1 MVNPPGNRIDGGDAV
16 TGSNTLI
23 TNFQT
28 TWVVNAPNAG
38 TVAGPLANQVNFANF
53 QNLTLTPAQIALSTP
68 STLTLNSGVDGAIT
82 APLINLTAGG
92 VSTGGQDV
100 RINGDTTIATSAAFG
115 GGGSIFFNGLLT
127 ADPGASLAFFTP
139 TTLADDIT
147 ADNLAFNAPLTIDES
162 VVMRSRTNI
171 WDFNAPVSSDAAAV
185 LSIEPVIITNG
196 IMNQDIVI
204 NNLGVPAAGEIAANR
219 FGTFNGFLSVGGEFV
234 PGPQPRPV
242 FDGTLLS
249 GTADQITIREPLETD
264 SGNVILYGSN
274 IVFDPTNVFTDI
286 VVGKNAPPVNGGIGE
301 VALIAIGDQLQPTND
316 GFGGLD
322 ATGLIMAPAGDE
334 VTVRGGS
341 ALLAATDALENSEN
355 IILALGGGPI
365 LVTQGPNA
373 PSNVSFNVQ
382 SSANPNSGVNPD
394 SLNILQSVAGLVA
407 AAQGVAVSTFSGV
420 TGAQQSIVTIFNPA
434 AVLTLLQAVSFLD
447 ASAFEEHLSLFGI
460 IGEGIAQSLD
470 QCEEAEGCA
479 PSVTEEELDGF
490 IAELNDRISRL
501 EGLLAAGEIDT
512 EEGQSLLARYRL
524 ELQDFMD
531 YRTELQAYLARQEAD
546 EFGDDF
552 GDEFDDVFEAEEV
565 LVPVQEE
572 VLEEQP
578 VEFEEAAEETFE
590 DIEEVVEDEIPTDTA
605 EDVEEAFETFE
616 EPTVEELTP
625 EEPAAPDISDDP
637 DFDTLDDEFEELE
650 EEIDDS
656 LMHNI
661 MNPKNANQLAG
672 AVRVDR
678 RGQVI
683 WGGDI
688 VLPTLHRRF

>member
-1 MVNPPGNRIDGGDAV
+1 M
-16 TGSNTLI
+16 TLRR
-23 TNFQT
+23 TK
-28 TWVVNAPNAG
+28 
-38 TVAGPLANQVNFANF
+38 
-53 QNLTLTPAQIALSTP
+53 P
-68 STLTLNSGVDGAIT
+68 S
-82 APLINLTAGG
+82 
-92 VSTGGQDV
+92 
-100 RINGDTTIATSAAFG
+100 
-115 GGGSIFFNGLLT
+115 
-127 ADPGASLAFFTP
+127 
-139 TTLADDIT
+139 
-147 ADNLAFNAPLTIDES
+147 E
-162 VVMRSRTNI
+162 
-171 WDFNAPVSSDAAAV
+171 
-185 LSIEPVIITNG
+185 
-196 IMNQDIVI
+196 
-204 NNLGVPAAGEIAANR
+204 
-219 FGTFNGFLSVGGEFV
+219 
-234 PGPQPRPV
+234 
-242 FDGTLLS
+242 
-249 GTADQITIREPLETD
+249 
-264 SGNVILYGSN
+264 
-274 IVFDPTNVFTDI
+274 
-286 VVGKNAPPVNGGIGE
+286 
-301 VALIAIGDQLQPTND
+301 
-316 GFGGLD
+316 
-322 ATGLIMAPAGDE
+322 
-334 VTVRGGS
+334 
-341 ALLAATDALENSEN
+341 
-355 IILALGGGPI
+355 
-365 LVTQGPNA
+365 
-373 PSNVSFNVQ
+373 
-382 SSANPNSGVNPD
+382 
-394 SLNILQSVAGLVA
+394 
-407 AAQGVAVSTFSGV
+407 
-420 TGAQQSIVTIFNPA
+420 
-434 AVLTLLQAVSFLD
+434 
-447 ASAFEEHLSLFGI
+447 
-460 IGEGIAQSLD
+460 
-470 QCEEAEGCA
+470 
-479 PSVTEEELDGF
+479 
-490 IAELNDRISRL
+490 RISRL

-531 YRTELQAYLARQEAD
+531 YRTEPQAYLARQEAD